1 MLKKSFSSFLTPHNN
16 QKIICSRSKETHWC
30 LYSQMDERA
39 IGKNGVAGNR
49 TQNLLHS
56 VMLRRAVLRRCH
68 TTRPQPH
75 LMSASSALKL
85 YVVSMSLIISW
96 TKYRSSVST

>member
-75 LMSASSALKL
+75 LMRAFSAHRYYIMCVLL
-85 YVVSMSLIISW
+85 IVS
-96 TKYRSSVST
+96 